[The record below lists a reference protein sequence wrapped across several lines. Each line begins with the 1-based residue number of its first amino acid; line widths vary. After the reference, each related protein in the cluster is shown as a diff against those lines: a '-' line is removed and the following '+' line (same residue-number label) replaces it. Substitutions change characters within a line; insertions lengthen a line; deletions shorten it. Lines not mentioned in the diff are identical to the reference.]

1 MYLWVISYDITDDKR
16 RNNLAKLLLS
26 YGERVQYSVFE
37 CRLKDIADL
46 TDQVNE
52 LIDLEQDSVRI
63 YRICDTCREKIS
75 LKGQAPDYSSNEH
88 FIII

>member
-26 YGERVQYSVFE
+26 YGERVQFSVFE

-46 TDQVNE
+46 AEQVNG
-52 LIDLEQDSVRI
+52 LIEQEQDSVRI
-63 YRICDTCREKIS
+63 YRICDTCRDKIR
-75 LKGQAPDYSSNEH
+75 LKGQAPDYSSGEH
-88 FIII
+88 FIVI